1 MFSFSLQVSQAVHCL
16 CACSPGFL
24 ILHIYTQTADQEG
37 WSGCHAVSYV
47 YTAVYTTLCLREAE
61 VTAFMGMPWGDQG
74 APSLL
79 QLLACGEVRPHTFTA
94 APVDTVPIPT
104 GLKPRNTVHLKASV
118 SHGLQFRMTSA
129 HRTTIMQSST
139 PRGSQGPSGC

>member
-1 MFSFSLQVSQAVHCL
+1 MMFSFSLQVSQAVHCL
-16 CACSPGFL
+16 CACSPGCL

-37 WSGCHAVSYV
+37 WSGCNAVSYV

-79 QLLACGEVRPHTFTA
+79 QLLAWRGGETSHIHSCSCRHCPHPHRPEAQEHC
-94 APVDTVPIPT
+94 PSE
-104 GLKPRNTVHLKASV
+104 GLCVSWTSV
-118 SHGLQFRMTSA
+118 QDDLCPQDNNHAELN
-129 HRTTIMQSST
+129 
-139 PRGSQGPSGC
+139 P